1 MKMNSNSICSECGD
15 VTYTNNSKL
24 RTNEADNRFIVIK
37 VKITREN
44 GIENVSYRIPDLRRK

>member
-1 MKMNSNSICSECGD
+1 MDSNSICSECED
-15 VTYTNNSKL
+15 VTYINNSKL
-24 RTNEADNRFIVIK
+24 RTNGADNRFIVIE